1 MTHTSEPNLKD
12 EIDVLI
18 EISKDSN
25 IKYEMDFKT
34 RKLSVDRMLS
44 TSMYYP
50 YNYGFVPNTED
61 STGDPVDVFVLGDDP
76 FVPLSTIKSRPI
88 AVILTEDQ
96 GGPDPKI
103 IAAPIDKIDPSLSSV
118 SDLKGIPNH
127 VYAKLEHFVLHHK
140 DLEKGKYVKIIG
152 WRDKEFAKEI
162 ISEAIERWSKHDQLS
177 IPKKFY

>member
-1 MTHTSEPNLKD
+1 MINTSEPNLSD

-18 EISKDSN
+18 EISKGSN
-25 IKYEMDFKT
+25 IKYEMEFKT
-34 RKLSVDRMLS
+34 RKLSVDRKLS

-76 FVPLSTIKSRPI
+76 FQPMSTIKSRPI
-88 AVILTEDQ
+88 AVLLTEDQ

-103 IAAPIDKIDPSLSSV
+103 IAAPIDKVDPSFSSV
-118 SDLKGIPNH
+118 SDLNEIPSH

-152 WRDKEFAKEI
+152 WRDKAFAKEI
-162 ISEAIERWSKHDQLS
+162 ISEAIERWDKHNPLS
-177 IPKKFY
+177 

>member
-1 MTHTSEPNLKD
+1 
-12 EIDVLI
+12 
-18 EISKDSN
+18 
-25 IKYEMDFKT
+25 MDFKT
-34 RKLSVDRMLS
+34 RKLSVDRKLS

-76 FVPLSTIKSRPI
+76 FEPMSTIKSRPI
-88 AVILTEDQ
+88 AVLLTEDQ

-103 IAAPIDKIDPSLSSV
+103 IAAPIDKVDPSFSSV
-118 SDLKGIPNH
+118 SDLNEIPSH

-152 WRDKEFAKEI
+152 WRDKALAKEI
-162 ISEAIERWSKHDQLS
+162 ISEAIERWSKHNPL
-177 IPKKFY
+177 

>member
-1 MTHTSEPNLKD
+1 M
-12 EIDVLI
+12 LI
-18 EISKDSN
+18 EISKGSN

-103 IAAPIDKIDPSLSSV
+103 IAAPIDKIDPSFSSV

-177 IPKKFY
+177 

>member
-1 MTHTSEPNLKD
+1 MINTSEPNLSD

-18 EISKDSN
+18 EISKGSN

-34 RKLSVDRMLS
+34 RKLSVDRKLS

-76 FVPLSTIKSRPI
+76 FQPMSTIKSRPI
-88 AVILTEDQ
+88 AVLLTEDQ

-103 IAAPIDKIDPSLSSV
+103 IAAPIDKVDPSFSSI
-118 SDLKGIPNH
+118 SDLNEIPNH

-152 WRDKEFAKEI
+152 WRDKAFAKEI
-162 ISEAIERWSKHDQLS
+162 ISEAIERWSKHNPLL
-177 IPKKFY
+177 

>member
-1 MTHTSEPNLKD
+1 MSQTSESNLND

-18 EISKDSN
+18 EISKGSN
-25 IKYEMDFKT
+25 VKYEMDFKIS
-34 RKLSVDRMLS
+34 KLTVDRKLS

-76 FVPLSTIKSRPI
+76 FEPMSIIRSRPI
-88 AVILTEDQ
+88 AVLLTEDQ

-103 IAAPIDKIDPSLSSV
+103 IAAPIDKVDPSFSNV
-118 SDLKGIPNH
+118 SNLNGIQN
-127 VYAKLEHFVLHHK
+127 YICATLEHFVLHHK
-140 DLEKGKYVKIIG
+140 DLEKSKYVKIVG

-162 ISEAIERWSKHDQLS
+162 ISEAIEKCSKQKS
-177 IPKKFY
+177 PP

>member
-1 MTHTSEPNLKD
+1 MINTSEPNLSD

-18 EISKDSN
+18 EISKGSN

-34 RKLSVDRMLS
+34 RKLSVDRKLS

-61 STGDPVDVFVLGDDP
+61 STGDPVDVFVPGDDP
-76 FVPLSTIKSRPI
+76 FEPMSIIKSRPI
-88 AVILTEDQ
+88 AVLLTEDQ

-103 IAAPIDKIDPSLSSV
+103 IAAPIDKVDPSFSSV
-118 SDLKGIPNH
+118 SDLNEIPNH

-152 WRDKEFAKEI
+152 WRDKAFAKEI
-162 ISEAIERWSKHDQLS
+162 ISEAIERWSKHNPLS
-177 IPKKFY
+177 